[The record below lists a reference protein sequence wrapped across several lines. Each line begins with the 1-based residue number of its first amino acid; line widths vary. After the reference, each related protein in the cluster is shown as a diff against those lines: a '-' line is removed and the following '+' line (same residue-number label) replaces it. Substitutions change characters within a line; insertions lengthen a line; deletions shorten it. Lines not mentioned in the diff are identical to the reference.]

1 MLLTTYGMVQHNA
14 SFLCTP
20 PSLRYAEDEEEE
32 KPLWDFMILDEV
44 WDSLLHAA
52 SLLASVL

>member
-20 PSLRYAEDEEEE
+20 PSLRHADEEEEE

-44 WDSLLHAA
+44 WGSLLHAA